1 MKKFFIEHL
10 PNSLMKK
17 EDLIHL
23 NQLISTLEESVEK
36 LEIYHEKKEGVNF
49 DKTKKLTRNLFEKMS
64 ENLK

>member
-1 MKKFFIEHL
+1 
-10 PNSLMKK
+10 MKK